1 MQQQDL
7 KRAFEECTEKLDLK
21 ILIQVSMDG
30 PNVNWKM
37 LDLIVE
43 NRNSNETYPNLLD
56 VGSCSLHVVHGAF
69 RTGMKQTGWGIDLL
83 LKSLYSHLHETPARR
98 EDYTKM
104 TGSEVFPLQF
114 CGHRWLEDKGVAER
128 AVEMWPSLT
137 TYITEIL
144 KKSQVPASS
153 LFSTVKSAVL
163 NKLTTAKL
171 EFFMSIAAAMR
182 PYLQTFQSNGPL
194 LPFITSEL
202 ETFLWILMGKFMKRA
217 VLEGDNS
224 AYKIAKL
231 NVLDS
236 ATHVAPSEVDIGF
249 AAKTTLEKV
258 YKEKKISQLQVL
270 EFRKECESMLATTVA
285 KIQERSPLKYNFTR
299 KVASLDPRVMVS
311 NPDQAIK
318 MFQEVLQRLIETRWK
333 TSEEADTVLAEYRKL
348 VSDAKRYHLD
358 KFSSF
363 KITTDRLDFFPV

>member
-1 MQQQDL
+1 
-7 KRAFEECTEKLDLK
+7 
-21 ILIQVSMDG
+21 
-30 PNVNWKM
+30 
-37 LDLIVE
+37 
-43 NRNSNETYPNLLD
+43 
-56 VGSCSLHVVHGAF
+56 
-69 RTGMKQTGWGIDLL
+69 MKETGWGIDLL

-114 CGHRWLEDKGVAER
+114 CGHRWLEDKRVAER

-144 KKSQVPASS
+144 KKPKSQVPTSS
-153 LFSTVKSAVL
+153 SFPIVKSAVL

-182 PYLQTFQSNGPL
+182 PYLQTFQSDGLL

-202 ETFLWILMGKFMKRA
+202 ETLLWTLIGKFMKRA
-217 VLEGDNS
+217 VLEGANS

-231 NVLDS
+231 LDS
-236 ATHVAPSEVDIGF
+236 ATHVEPSEVDIGF

-258 YKEKKISQLQVL
+258 YKEKKNSQHQVL

-285 KIQERSPLKYNFTR
+285 KI
-299 KVASLDPRVMVS
+299 
-311 NPDQAIK
+311 
-318 MFQEVLQRLIETRWK
+318 
-333 TSEEADTVLAEYRKL
+333 
-348 VSDAKRYHLD
+348 
-358 KFSSF
+358 
-363 KITTDRLDFFPV
+363 